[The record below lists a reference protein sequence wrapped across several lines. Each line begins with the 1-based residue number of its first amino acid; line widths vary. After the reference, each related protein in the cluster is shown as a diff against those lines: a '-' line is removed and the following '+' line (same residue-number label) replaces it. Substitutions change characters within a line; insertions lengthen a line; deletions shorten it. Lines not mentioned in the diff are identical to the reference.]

1 MSAVECKISARA
13 ADEDPEIRNSRKG
26 RPGRYKLDCLY
37 GELTLRNIES
47 GGFMAV
53 PCNSARSLDNDL
65 RWLSNGELSDI
76 GRQQIFPPPPITPSV

>member
-1 MSAVECKISARA
+1 MSAVECKISARS

-53 PCNSARSLDNDL
+53 PCISARSLDNV
-65 RWLSNGELSDI
+65 RHWLSTDKLPDT
-76 GRQQIFPPPPITPSV
+76 GRQPIFPPPKPPSV